1 MRGLLVFF
9 AFGFHRLDIKNLVS
23 VAQHLDIEHDFVAGL
38 QLLDHHLFGSGEFHR
53 HRSHEAGDRVVLNN
67 ELTFSNF
74 HNDAVSDE
82 GAFAGS
88 GWDGCGGLGRRFRR
102 RGRLRFGFRGGAGDG
117 ESYQENCKYRELQK
131 APPVSIKAHYSV
143 FSRREPSS
151 PDLRYSVWRMRKLV
165 RDAVHGDIEL
175 GPLEMELID
184 TPEFQRLRGIKQLGT
199 AYLIYPSAMH
209 TRFEHSIGTSWMAHR
224 FVEAV
229 RRSTDVSNVEEELI
243 RAAALL
249 HDITHIPFGH
259 TLEDERRVLPR
270 HDQDSDR
277 FAYFLEDSSVGAVL
291 RSHGVSDD
299 VRAILSGRAGLAS
312 DIVSGAIS
320 ADLLDYLRR
329 DTYFCGLSQHY
340 DDRIFQSFE
349 EEGGRLIVRLEKHG
363 VLRRDALS
371 EMVNL
376 LRIRYTLSER
386 VYFHHTK
393 LASGAMISKTVE
405 MALAQGLDPVRLR
418 TLKDDTLLWVLG
430 EDYSEHAGI
439 AHILDR
445 LETRKL
451 YKPAYVLTVSISE
464 ERQKGLEERFHFNS
478 SEREAAEQA
487 IATTAGL
494 DPYQVIVYCP
504 SLGMSLPEAEVPV
517 RLDGGEVQP
526 LSGANNSEIRILK
539 EKHRALWK
547 FLVLIDRSAWDLS
560 EAVCAVS
567 EEYFGIPAK

>member
-1 MRGLLVFF
+1 
-9 AFGFHRLDIKNLVS
+9 
-23 VAQHLDIEHDFVAGL
+23 
-38 QLLDHHLFGSGEFHR
+38 
-53 HRSHEAGDRVVLNN
+53 
-67 ELTFSNF
+67 
-74 HNDAVSDE
+74 
-82 GAFAGS
+82 
-88 GWDGCGGLGRRFRR
+88 
-102 RGRLRFGFRGGAGDG
+102 
-117 ESYQENCKYRELQK
+117 
-131 APPVSIKAHYSV
+131 
-143 FSRREPSS
+143 
-151 PDLRYSVWRMRKLV
+151 MRKLV

-199 AYLIYPSAMH
+199 AYLVYPSAMH
-209 TRFEHSIGTSWMAHR
+209 TRFEHSVGTAWMAHR
-224 FVEAV
+224 FVEAI
-229 RRSTDVSNVEEELI
+229 RRSTRVSEMEEGLI

-277 FAYFLEDSSVGAVL
+277 FTYFLENSSLGAVL
-291 RSHGVSDD
+291 ERHGVNDD
-299 VRAILSGRAGLAS
+299 VSAILRGGAGLAS

-329 DTYFCGLSQHY
+329 DTYFCGLSQYY

-349 EEGGRLIVRLEKHG
+349 EESGRLIVRLEKHG
-363 VLRRDALS
+363 ELRRDALS
-371 EMVNL
+371 EIVNL

-418 TLKDDTLLWVLG
+418 TLKDDTLLWLLG

-439 AHILDR
+439 VHILDR

-451 YKPAYVLTVSISE
+451 YKPAYVLTVSIGL
-464 ERQKGLEERFHFNS
+464 ERQKSLEERFHFDS

-487 IATTAGL
+487 VAQAAGL

-504 SLGMSLPEAEVPV
+504 SLGMSLPEAEVPA
-517 RLDGGEVQP
+517 RLDGGELQP

-547 FLVLIDRSAWDLS
+547 FLVLIDRAAWDS
-560 EAVCAVS
+560 NEAVCAAS